1 MRSNGVKKPYSFYQD
16 FVGKPVIS
24 AGSIKVGKVKDM
36 TIQMGEEFPPVKHLV
51 IIPDKGRQGFNLFKA
66 KKLLVIPWDDVA
78 CLSKK
83 AIYLN
88 VFMEEIISGSIESNE
103 LFIYRDIMDE
113 EIVDRYGKHLF
124 RVNDVALRIQRGKLR
139 IIGVQA
145 DINSMLQRLGPERE
159 IFKLVNLFRKKIVE
173 NIIMWDHIKQY
184 DKKMK
189 HLKLDISKK
198 LLKYLYNL

>member
-1 MRSNGVKKPYSFYQD
+1 MGSLKKPYSFYKD
-16 FVGKPVIS
+16 FIGKPVIS
-24 AGSIKVGKVKDM
+24 AGNFKLGSIKDM
-36 TIQMGEEFPPVKHLV
+36 TIQMGEEFPPVKNLV
-51 IIPDKGRQGFNLFKA
+51 ITVPGGRRKFSPFKA
-66 KKLLVIPWDDVA
+66 KELLVIPWDEVS

-83 AIYLN
+83 AIFLH
-88 VFMEEIISGSIESNE
+88 VFMEEIIPTTVEENE

-124 RVNDVALRIQRGKLR
+124 RVNDVALRIQQGKLR

-145 DINSMLQRLGPERE
+145 DINSLLLRLGPERE
-159 IFKLVNLFRKKIVE
+159 VFKLVNLFRRKIVE
-173 NIIMWDHIKQY
+173 NIIMWDHVKQY

-198 LLKYLYNL
+198 LVQYLYNL

>member
-1 MRSNGVKKPYSFYQD
+1 MKKPYSFYQD
-16 FVGKPVIS
+16 FVGKPVVS
-24 AGSIKVGKVKDM
+24 AGNVRVGKVKDM
-36 TIQMGEEFPPVKHLV
+36 TIQMGEEFPPVKNLV
-51 IIPDKGRQGFNLFKA
+51 VIPAAGLRVFKLFKS
-66 KKLLVIPWDDVA
+66 KRLLVIPWDDVE

-88 VFMEEIISGSIESNE
+88 VFTEEMENSTINENE

-113 EIVDRYGKHLF
+113 EIIDRYGKHLF
-124 RVNDVALRIQRGKLR
+124 RVNDVALRIQQGKLR

-145 DINSMLQRLGPERE
+145 DINSLLLRLGPERE
-159 IFKLVNLFRKKIVE
+159 VFKLVNIFRRKIVE
-173 NIIMWDHIKQY
+173 NIIMWNHVKQY

-198 LLKYLYNL
+198 LVKYLYNL

>member
-1 MRSNGVKKPYSFYQD
+1 MKKSSSFYAD

-24 AGSIKVGKVKDM
+24 AGNITVGKIKDM

-51 IIPDKGRQGFNLFKA
+51 VIPVKGRQGFNLFKA
-66 KKLLVIPWDDVA
+66 KELLVIPWDDVA

-88 VFMEEIISGSIESNE
+88 VFLEEMVSSSVESNE

-159 IFKLVNLFRKKIVE
+159 VFKLVNLFRRKIVE

-198 LLKYLYNL
+198 LVKYMYNL

>member
-1 MRSNGVKKPYSFYQD
+1 MKKPYSFYQD

-24 AGSIKVGKVKDM
+24 AGSIGVGKVKDM

-51 IIPDKGRQGFNLFKA
+51 IIPDKGRPGFNLFKA

-88 VFMEEIISGSIESNE
+88 VFMEEIVSGTIEQNE

-159 IFKLVNLFRKKIVE
+159 IFKLVNLFRRKIVE

>member
-1 MRSNGVKKPYSFYQD
+1 MKKPYSFYQD
-16 FVGKPVIS
+16 FVGKPIIS
-24 AGSIKVGKVKDM
+24 AGSISVGKVKDL

-51 IIPDKGRQGFNLFKA
+51 VIPHKGRHRFNLFKEQ
-66 KKLLVIPWDDVA
+66 KLLVISWEDVA

-88 VFMEEIISGSIESNE
+88 VFMEEIISGAIESNE
-103 LFIYRDIMDE
+103 LFVYRDIMDE

-159 IFKLVNLFRKKIVE
+159 IFKMVNLFRRKIVE

>member
-1 MRSNGVKKPYSFYQD
+1 MKKPYSFYQD

-24 AGSIKVGKVKDM
+24 AGSIRVGKVKDM

-51 IIPDKGRQGFNLFKA
+51 IIPDKGRQGFSFFKA

-88 VFMEEIISGSIESNE
+88 VFIEEIISGAIESNE

-159 IFKLVNLFRKKIVE
+159 VFKLVNLFRRKIVE